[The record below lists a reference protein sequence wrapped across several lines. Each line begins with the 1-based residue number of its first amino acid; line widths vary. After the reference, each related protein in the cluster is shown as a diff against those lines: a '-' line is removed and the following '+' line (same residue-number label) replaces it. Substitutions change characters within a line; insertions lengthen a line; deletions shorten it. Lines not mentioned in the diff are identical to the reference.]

1 MGYDIPRLR
10 VLALIFALVA
20 VLGAPRLAAAER
32 KIGVLVTGEYLK
44 NPTQQ
49 QAEKWLRDHGH
60 KVVTSPMPTDAVKT
74 LLDCFVLDDPK
85 CMRGVVDARSTT
97 SITVS
102 IRLDV
107 SSKKKR
113 EVRVTM
119 DWFAKGHNPIS
130 ARRNC
135 DGCTEPVLRSTVDA
149 MLDALAKDAPGF
161 TGVIKISTKPEGL
174 AVLMDNQTIGVTPLE
189 MSIPVGSHT
198 LKVARDGRMGPDKT
212 IEVEGDKPLDI
223 VLQVPPAA
231 PPVVVGEDKPLPPQP
246 PAQGRRSRLVPGLMI
261 GIGLAGVGAGAALY
275 FTSQEPTGDG
285 RTYRDTKNLGIGVA
299 AGGGAL
305 LLTGVIIILATK
317 STTGPT
323 VSMTPGGGTVGWAGS
338 F

>member
-10 VLALIFALVA
+10 VLALIFAV
-20 VLGAPRLAAAER
+20 VTILGAPRVAAAE
-32 KIGVLVTGEYLK
+32 KSVGVLVTGDYLK
-44 NPTQQ
+44 TPTQQ
-49 QAEKWLRDHGH
+49 QVEAWLRDQGH
-60 KVVTSPMPTDAVKT
+60 KVVTNPMPADAVTT

-102 IRLDV
+102 IRIDL
-107 SSKKKR
+107 SSKKAR
-113 EVRVTM
+113 DVRLTI
-119 DWFAKGHNPIS
+119 DWFTKGQSPIT

-135 DGCTEPVLRSTVDA
+135 DGCTEPVLRSTIDS
-149 MLDALAKDAPGF
+149 MLADLAKDAPGF
-161 TGVIKISTKPEGL
+161 TGTIKVTSTPAGL
-174 AVLMDNQTIGVTPLE
+174 AVLMDNETIGVTPVE
-189 MSIPVGSHT
+189 KSIPTGKHT
-198 LKVARDGRMGPDKT
+198 FRVARDGRMGPEKT
-212 IEVEGDKPLDI
+212 VEIDGDKPVDI
-223 VLQVPPAA
+223 VLEAPAA
-231 PPVVVGEDKPLPPQP
+231 SSAGGPGENPPNLPAP
-246 PAQGRRSRLVPGLMI
+246 GRRSRLVPGLMI

-285 RTYRDTKNLGIGVA
+285 RTYRDTKNLGLGVA

-305 LLTGVIIILATK
+305 LITGVIIILATK